1 LIRPVPP
8 MAQSES
14 RDTDSLLPTLKAG
27 GFFAS
32 EATRI
37 QTLTELQKQ
46 LLDTFEQLS
55 REQLARM
62 KQETELASDL
72 AGKVTSASS
81 MRDVMS
87 AYQDWFSKRMALFA
101 EDGRNLLQTSHKI
114 VNATMKMMPNGKL
127 SS

>member
-1 LIRPVPP
+1 

-14 RDTDSLLPTLKAG
+14 RDTDSLLPALKAG

-87 AYQDWFSKRMALFA
+87 AYQDWFFQADGAVRGGRPQPAPNQPQNCQRND
-101 EDGRNLLQTSHKI
+101 EDD
-114 VNATMKMMPNGKL
+114 A
-127 SS
+127 